1 MDVRRFLKAGILG
14 VLLSGAVVLGPAPA
28 SASNMYFQQ
37 AILLVHLPVPQLGSG
52 VFFTTNLTFTASEGA
67 NTTVNVKCFND
78 ALQRIGPA
86 GGVNVLLNNTG
97 QLAQHTP
104 TTLLVTTDPLF
115 TGIGWCWGSNITS
128 PFNDYNVLTTIG
140 ATSDLTPGGI
150 LNSTSSTLVAS
161 NTGLAQLSSALG
173 GIPYYTTNG
182 GVQNFAVFV
191 NPLPTPVTLLLQLF
205 DVTGVQQGANLLRSF
220 PGRSVQVLSIPA
232 VFGVTPAPPATGS
245 VRITANANGFLG
257 WFVTAQLPPGRTTF
271 IAIGLDV
278 DDSTPLPPPAA
289 P

>member
-1 MDVRRFLKAGILG
+1 MDVRQFLKAGILG
-14 VLLSGAVVLGPAPA
+14 VLLSGTVAFGPAPA
-28 SASNMYFQQ
+28 SAGNMSWQQ
-37 AILLVHLPVPQLGSG
+37 AILLVHIPVTPG

-86 GGVNVLLNNTG
+86 GGVNVQLNTLG
-97 QLAQHTP
+97 QLAQQTP

-115 TGIGWCWGSNITS
+115 TGVGWCWGNNITS
-128 PFNDYNVLTTIG
+128 INDYNVQITVG

-150 LNSTSSTLVAS
+150 LNSTSSTFVAS
-161 NTGLAQLSSALG
+161 NTGLAQTSSLLG
-173 GIPYYTTNG
+173 GIPYFTTNG

-191 NPLPTPVTLLLQLF
+191 NPLPTAVTLTLQLF
-205 DVTGVQQGANLLRSF
+205 DVMGTQQGASLVRSF
-220 PGRSVQVLSIPA
+220 AGRSLQVLSIPG

-245 VRITANANGFLG
+245 VRITASGNGFLG
-257 WFVTAQLPPGRTTF
+257 WFVTAQQSTGRAQFT
-271 IAIGLDV
+271 AIGLDI
-278 DDSTPLPPPAA
+278 DDTINLAPASA